1 MHNSMHYALSMNSE
15 TNFLSIKILPHFSS
29 SRIQWAK
36 DLRIF
41 FYCIFYDTSS
51 SSSSRILC
59 EINAKEI
66 NKRKRVITNNIS
78 SDVLI
83 LL

>member
-15 TNFLSIKILPHFSS
+15 TNFLSIKILPHFSFS
-29 SRIQWAK
+29 KIQWAK
-36 DLRIF
+36 NLRIF

-51 SSSSRILC
+51 SRILC
-59 EINAKEI
+59 EINAKDI
-66 NKRKRVITNNIS
+66 NKRQRVITNNIS